1 MEFSGHTLNGL
12 EIGLKADLKMG
23 EIILIIIN
31 QFNET
36 I

>member
-1 MEFSGHTLNGL
+1 MESAGHALNGL

-23 EIILIIIN
+23 EIILMIIN